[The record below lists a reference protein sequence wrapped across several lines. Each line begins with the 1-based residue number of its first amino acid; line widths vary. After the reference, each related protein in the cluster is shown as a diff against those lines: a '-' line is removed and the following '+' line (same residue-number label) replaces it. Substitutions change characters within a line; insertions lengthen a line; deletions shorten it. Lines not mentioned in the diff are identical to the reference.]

1 MLVDSCTVYWQ
12 VVLYTCR
19 VSCVQAGCT
28 MLVATCPVYR
38 QASVLEASSTVYRQ
52 TSVLETSCPVYRQAV
67 VC

>member
-38 QASVLEASSTVYRQ
+38 QT
-52 TSVLETSCPVYRQAV
+52 V